1 MKTSLTIVLCLLIGM
16 IWAQEPNSKEIKTEV
31 SEVTVFIDGAQVT
44 RKKTVDVEAGKTTL
58 KFTNL
63 SPFIDAQSIQV
74 KAHGEVTVLSVNHQQ
89 NFLDKSAK
97 SKELSDLEEKLTALN
112 EDLNLENT
120 FLEIIKSELSFL
132 ESNKSVTGS
141 TESLNINTL
150 KEASI
155 FYGSKIKELKLQ
167 EIARRKSIDALLSK
181 ISDYQNQMNTLTSK
195 KEYPTGEIWV
205 SVESTSNKKIQFEL
219 SYLVDNVS
227 WFPTYDIRAKDISQ
241 PIELVYKANVKQDCK
256 EDWKNVKLTFSSSDP
271 NRTGVAPELQTY
283 FLGYNM
289 RPPSYKRNSNV
300 VSGRI
305 IDSGNQPI
313 IGATIIIE
321 GTTIGTI
328 SDENG
333 NYSITLPAPNS
344 RISFSFIGYT
354 TQTLTPTG
362 STLNVVLNE
371 SNIELNDVVVMGY
384 GSNKSR
390 NSVDM
395 ALQGRVAG
403 VSVQKE
409 KMMIRGASSLP
420 VPSVQVQKQTT
431 VNFEIKTPYTIPSD
445 NKNYTV
451 DMEVYQ
457 LPANF
462 QYYCV
467 PKVDRDAFLVAH
479 LTNWEQ
485 YNLLEGEANIF
496 FEGTYVGKSLL
507 NLTNA
512 TDTLQLS
519 LGRDKQ
525 VSVTREKVKDFTT
538 KQFIGNKKEE
548 NRAWKTTVRNNKNQP
563 INMILHDQV
572 PISTLEEI
580 EVSVQ
585 NASAG
590 KRNDE
595 TGEIKWEFKLEPS
608 AKQEFELRY
617 SVKYP
622 KNKQIYIE

>member
-1 MKTSLTIVLCLLIGM
+1 MKTSLTIVLCLFIGM
-16 IWAQEPNSKEIKTEV
+16 IWAQEPNNKEIKTEV

-44 RKKTVDVEAGKTTL
+44 RKKAVDVEAGKTTL

-89 NFLDKSAK
+89 NYLDKSAK
-97 SKELSDLEEKLTALN
+97 SKELSDLEEKLTTLN

-181 ISDYQNQMNTLTSK
+181 ISDYQNQMNTLTTK
-195 KEYPTGEIWV
+195 KEFPTGEIWV

-344 RISFSFIGYT
+344 RISFSFIGFT

-384 GSNKSR
+384 GINKSG
-390 NSVDM
+390 NSVEEV
-395 ALQGRVAG
+395 LQKMPG
-403 VSVQKE
+403 VSVQKS
-409 KMMIRGASSLP
+409 KMMIRGTTSLP

-563 INMILHDQV
+563 INMILLDQV

>member
-371 SNIELNDVVVMGY
+371 SNIELNDVVVTGY

-409 KMMIRGASSLP
+409 KMMIRGTSSLP

-563 INMILHDQV
+563 INMILLDQV

-590 KRNDE
+590 KRNHE

>member
-1 MKTSLTIVLCLLIGM
+1 MKTSLTIVLCLFIGM
-16 IWAQEPNSKEIKTEV
+16 IWAQEPNNKEIKTEV

-89 NFLDKSAK
+89 NYLSQSGKSSELIELEKKLQAVDDNIK
-97 SKELSDLEEKLTALN
+97 LEKTYQEILKE
-112 EDLNLENT
+112 
-120 FLEIIKSELSFL
+120 ELSFL
-132 ESNKSVTGS
+132 QINKEIGGKNQELSVA
-141 TESLNINTL
+141 TL
-150 KEASI
+150 KEAAA
-155 FYGSKIKELKLQ
+155 FYGSKFKELKVQ
-167 EIARRKSIDALLSK
+167 EIERIKT
-181 ISDYQNQMNTLTSK
+181 ISELTKERNQIQNQIQTINREDES
-195 KEYPTGEIWV
+195 PSNEIWV
-205 SVESTSNKKIQFEL
+205 SVSANQSSKVQFEVT
-219 SYLVDNVS
+219 YLVNNAGWYPS
-227 WFPTYDIRAKDISQ
+227 YDIRAESVNRPLEIN
-241 PIELVYKANVKQDCK
+241 YKANVWQRTQ

-271 NRTGVAPELQTY
+271 NRSGVAPTLYPNYLRFTLPQ
-283 FLGYNM
+283 
-289 RPPSYKRNSNV
+289 PPKVISI
-300 VSGRI
+300 VS
-305 IDSGNQPI
+305 
-313 IGATIIIE
+313 
-321 GTTIGTI
+321 I
-328 SDENG
+328 SDDVDIEEEMEESQAFMVTQG
-333 NYSITLPAPNS
+333 NEPA
-344 RISFSFIGYT
+344 
-354 TQTLTPTG
+354 
-362 STLNVVLNE
+362 V
-371 SNIELNDVVVMGY
+371 
-384 GSNKSR
+384 
-390 NSVDM
+390 
-395 ALQGRVAG
+395 AQGIKKA
-403 VSVQKE
+403 E
-409 KMMIRGASSLP
+409 KRTSLP

-563 INMILHDQV
+563 INMILLDQV

-590 KRNDE
+590 KRNHE
-595 TGEIKWEFKLEPS
+595 TGEIKWEFKLKPS

>member
-1 MKTSLTIVLCLLIGM
+1 MKTSLTIVLCLFIGM
-16 IWAQEPNSKEIKTEV
+16 IWAQEPNNKEIKTEV

-44 RKKTVDVEAGKTTL
+44 RKKAVDVEAGKTTL

-89 NFLDKSAK
+89 NYLDKSAK
-97 SKELSDLEEKLTALN
+97 SKELSDLEEKLTTLN

-181 ISDYQNQMNTLTSK
+181 ISDYQNQMNTLTTK
-195 KEYPTGEIWV
+195 KEFPTGEIWV

-344 RISFSFIGYT
+344 RISFSFIGFT

-371 SNIELNDVVVMGY
+371 SNIELNDVVVTGY

-409 KMMIRGASSLP
+409 KMMIRGTSSLP

-563 INMILHDQV
+563 INMILLDQV

-590 KRNDE
+590 KRNHE

>member
-1 MKTSLTIVLCLLIGM
+1 MKTSLTIVLCLFIGM
-16 IWAQEPNSKEIKTEV
+16 IWAQEPNNKEIKTEV
-31 SEVTVFIDGAQVT
+31 NEVTVFIDGAQVT
-44 RKKTVDVEAGKTTL
+44 RKKALDVEAGKTTL

-89 NFLDKSAK
+89 NYLDKSAK

-141 TESLNINTL
+141 TESVNINTL

-181 ISDYQNQMNTLTSK
+181 ISDYQNQMNTLTTK

-205 SVESTSNKKIQFEL
+205 SVESTSNKNIQFEL

-313 IGATIIIE
+313 IGASVIIE

-384 GSNKSR
+384 GINKSE
-390 NSVDM
+390 NSVEEV
-395 ALQGRVAG
+395 LQKMPG
-403 VSVQKE
+403 VSVQKS

-563 INMILHDQV
+563 INMILLDQV

>member
-44 RKKTVDVEAGKTTL
+44 RKKTVDMEAGKTTL

-181 ISDYQNQMNTLTSK
+181 ISDYQNQMNTLTTK

-313 IGATIIIE
+313 IGASVIIE

-333 NYSITLPAPNS
+333 NYSITLPSPNS

-371 SNIELNDVVVMGY
+371 SNIELNDVVVTGY
-384 GSNKSR
+384 GSNK
-390 NSVDM
+390 
-395 ALQGRVAG
+395 
-403 VSVQKE
+403 
-409 KMMIRGASSLP
+409 
-420 VPSVQVQKQTT
+420 
-431 VNFEIKTPYTIPSD
+431 
-445 NKNYTV
+445 
-451 DMEVYQ
+451 
-457 LPANF
+457 
-462 QYYCV
+462 
-467 PKVDRDAFLVAH
+467 
-479 LTNWEQ
+479 
-485 YNLLEGEANIF
+485 
-496 FEGTYVGKSLL
+496 
-507 NLTNA
+507 
-512 TDTLQLS
+512 
-519 LGRDKQ
+519 
-525 VSVTREKVKDFTT
+525 
-538 KQFIGNKKEE
+538 
-548 NRAWKTTVRNNKNQP
+548 
-563 INMILHDQV
+563 
-572 PISTLEEI
+572 
-580 EVSVQ
+580 
-585 NASAG
+585 
-590 KRNDE
+590 
-595 TGEIKWEFKLEPS
+595 
-608 AKQEFELRY
+608 
-617 SVKYP
+617 
-622 KNKQIYIE
+622 

>member
-1 MKTSLTIVLCLLIGM
+1 MKTSLTFVLCLFIGM
-16 IWAQEPNSKEIKTEV
+16 IWAQEPNNKEIKTEV
-31 SEVTVFIDGAQVT
+31 SDVTVFIDGAQVT
-44 RKKTVDVEAGKTTL
+44 RKKAVDVEAGKTTL

-74 KAHGEVTVLSVNHQQ
+74 KAHGEAMVLSVNHQQ

-181 ISDYQNQMNTLTSK
+181 ISDYQNQMNTLTTK

-344 RISFSFIGYT
+344 RISFSFIGFT

-371 SNIELNDVVVMGY
+371 SNIELNDVVVTGY

-409 KMMIRGASSLP
+409 KMMIRETSSLP

-457 LPANF
+457 LTANF

-563 INMILHDQV
+563 INMILLDQV

-590 KRNDE
+590 KRNNE